1 MFEGIEVF
9 EAIASGEHAMD
20 QALSGHAGSQLKD
33 QSALITEGQLDQLES
48 LKSELLTELGQ
59 ANKIIDACRT
69 KIKGSH
75 DKLSAKSCLKHQ
87 LNAYL
92 DKMKPVQ
99 LESLEKLLVT
109 DLHICKQS
117 LDKASELTE
126 KFKQDYAKFLAKQQK
141 QLQKFLESS

>member
-1 MFEGIEVF
+1 M
-9 EAIASGEHAMD
+9 
-20 QALSGHAGSQLKD
+20 
-33 QSALITEGQLDQLES
+33 
-48 LKSELLTELGQ
+48 KSELLTELGE

-75 DKLSAKSCLKHQ
+75 DKLSAKSCLKHP

-92 DKMKPVQ
+92 DKIKPVQ
-99 LESLEKLLVT
+99 LEPLEKLLVT

-126 KFKQDYAKFLAKQQK
+126 KFKQDYAKFLAKRSAI
-141 QLQKFLESS
+141 LCA